1 MATTILITAEEYL
14 LQAESD
20 RPTELVEGVMYTMN
34 PPGFRH
40 GQICNTIG
48 RLLGNFVDEQ
58 QTGTVVCNDSGV
70 ITQRNPDTV
79 RGADVA
85 YYSYQTVPRG
95 QAPEGYPPGP
105 PDIVFE
111 VLSPNDQVANIKQK
125 TSEYLRVGVAV
136 VCVVDDRQRSIATYR
151 AGDQTDVFDE
161 TDELTFPNE
170 LPDFAVPV
178 SRILA

>member
-40 GQICNTIG
+40 GQICSRIAY
-48 RLLGNFVDEQ
+48 LLQGFLEENP
-58 QTGTVVCNDSGV
+58 TGTVVCNDSGV
-70 ITQRNPDTV
+70 ITQRDPDTV

-85 YYSYQTVPRG
+85 YYSYQTVPHG

-125 TSEYLRVGVAV
+125 TSEYLRAGVAV
-136 VCVVDDRQRSIATYR
+136 VGVVDDRQRSITTYR
-151 AGDQTDVFDE
+151 AGDQTDVLDE

-170 LPDFAVPV
+170 LPGFAVPV
-178 SRILA
+178 SKIFA

>member
-20 RPTELVEGVMYTMN
+20 RPTELVEGVIYTMN

-58 QTGTVVCNDSGV
+58 QIGTVLCNDSGV
-70 ITQRNPDTV
+70 ITQRDPDTV

-136 VCVVDDRQRSIATYR
+136 VCVVDDRQRSITTYR
-151 AGDQTDVFDE
+151 AGDQTDVLDE

-170 LPDFAVPV
+170 MPGFVVPV
-178 SRILA
+178 AKIFA